1 MKTAKGPKILFLDIE
16 TAPILGYV
24 WQLWDQNVAL
34 NQIHTDW
41 SILSWS
47 AKWLHSK
54 EVLYMDVRNEKST
67 EDDKRILRAMWK
79 LLDEADII
87 VTQNGKKFDAKKLNA
102 RFIIHGFQPPAT
114 YKHID
119 TLQIAKK
126 HFAFTSNKLEY
137 MADKLLTKKKMTQRK
152 FSGFELWRQCL
163 AGNVAA
169 WDEMKKYNQQDVLV
183 LEELY
188 HKLMP
193 WDGGAINFAHY
204 HQDEERV
211 CHCGSTSFQRRGYH
225 ITQTGKFQRF
235 QCRSC
240 GSWSRDRVNLFTEA
254 HRSKLLVKP

>member
-1 MKTAKGPKILFLDIE
+1 MKSGPKILFLDIE

-24 WQLWDQNVAL
+24 WQLFDQNVAL

-54 EVLYMDVRNEKST
+54 EVLYMDVRGEKDL
-67 EDDKRILRAMWK
+67 ENDKKILKAMWS

-87 VTQNGKKFDAKKLNA
+87 VTQNGKKFDQKKLNA
-102 RFIIHGFQPPAT
+102 RFIVHGFRPPST

-126 HFAFTSNKLEY
+126 HFGFTSNKLEY
-137 MADKLLTKKKMTQRK
+137 MASKLCTKYKKLAHKK
-152 FSGFELWRQCL
+152 FPGFELWRECL

-169 WDEMKKYNQQDVLV
+169 WDEMKRYNVRDTLV

-193 WDGGAINFAHY
+193 WDGAAINFALY
-204 HQDEERV
+204 HPGEDHV
-211 CHCGSTSFQRRGYH
+211 CACGSKSFQRRGFH
-225 ITQTGKFQRF
+225 FTQTGKFQRF
-235 QCRSC
+235 QCRDC
-240 GSWSRDRVNLFTEA
+240 GAWSRGRLNLISEES
-254 HRSKLLVKP
+254 RSKLMVKPQ